1 MVISPGRTIQWS
13 PFGKPVRI
21 DRGSGNS
28 VVEFEYGP
36 DRSRTR
42 RIDQKVG
49 GTETTTTYVGSYE
62 KEVRAD
68 KTIERYSIAGIAI
81 VTRETSTE
89 SGNTV
94 TTTKEQYL
102 LRDTLG
108 SVVGILDRTTLDY
121 NSLLASSSTYDAWGQ
136 RRHLDGTP
144 FTTAELF
151 ADANGDITN
160 RGFTGHEQV
169 DGVGLIHM
177 NGRMYD
183 PVIGRFISADPVMQ
197 DPTDYQNL
205 NRYSYVRNNPL
216 TLIDP
221 SGFSW
226 WSKKG
231 RGIFG
236 KVFAAFFP
244 TVAISTPQGLKE
256 FGRFARKNKYIAET
270 VQVVGCTAAAS
281 TGAAAPA
288 VCGAIVSATT
298 YGVTDGDLGAAARAG
313 AVAFIQGYLMH
324 GISSNLGF
332 AGGAVAAGVIG
343 GGASAA
349 MGGSF
354 KSGFVAGAASFAVSP
369 FFASINGYIG
379 QIIVSAVVGGTISQ
393 ISGGSF
399 ANGAI
404 TGAFAYVVKSGAQ
417 ALASSIRTSSYSASE
432 ANTPWTEQEV
442 AALAE
447 LIKKEHALAADLA
460 VKMDWE
466 ALKGAFGFD
475 VNPKKIA
482 FGWSKIADRLS
493 AMSAGDIHKMTA
505 DINIGGTAFAAE
517 LNGNLYV
524 SKTFMNRLLS
534 GRSVGHTLI
543 HETAHLLG
551 WSHSNQDFNPAIP
564 PLKYARDQASSS
576 KVSRR
581 HSTYRNPYNYD
592 LYINLMGR

>member
-21 DRGSGNS
+21 DRGSGNT

-89 SGNTV
+89 NGNTV

-136 RRHLDGTP
+136 RRHLDGTL
-144 FTTAELF
+144 FTSAELF

-231 RGIFG
+231 RGIFA

-270 VQVVGCTAAAS
+270 VQVVGCTAAAFS
-281 TGAAAPA
+281 GPAAPA
-288 VCGAIVSATT
+288 VCGGIVSATT
-298 YGVTDGDLGAAARAG
+298 YGVTDGDLGAAIRAG
-313 AVAFIQGYLMH
+313 AIAATQAYLASQIGSAYESGTLGDLDAVLAH
-324 GISSNLGF
+324 GLLG
-332 AGGAVAAGVIG
+332 GS
-343 GGASAA
+343 ASAA
-349 MGGSF
+349 QGGSF
-354 KSGFVAGAASFAVSP
+354 NDGFVSGAFGKAATISLSAVGIYGTDKLLGAP
-369 FFASINGYIG
+369 KDG
-379 QIIVSAVVGGTISQ
+379 IVSKMIARTMVAAVVGGTS
-393 ISGGSF
+393 SRLAGGRF
-399 ANGAI
+399 ANGAV
-404 TGAFAYVVKSGAQ
+404 T
-417 ALASSIRTSSYSASE
+417 ASMQHLFNAESFFDPDRRWQPRLGVPPEHEKQVAMLEAMAKRAAMDVDMDCSLMCLLPFERGRRIHKLFEQRVDMLYDYSAEVTYYQGSE
-432 ANTPWTEQEV
+432 KSYGFPGGSRADVIYGPRIAPTFALELKTGIFPYIDDTQINRYMENLPKSTP
-442 AALAE
+442 
-447 LIKKEHALAADLA
+447 
-460 VKMDWE
+460 
-466 ALKGAFGFD
+466 
-475 VNPKKIA
+475 
-482 FGWSKIADRLS
+482 
-493 AMSAGDIHKMTA
+493 
-505 DINIGGTAFAAE
+505 
-517 LNGNLYV
+517 LYMMWV
-524 SKTFMNRLLS
+524 R
-534 GRSVGHTLI
+534 
-543 HETAHLLG
+543 
-551 WSHSNQDFNPAIP
+551 
-564 PLKYARDQASSS
+564 
-576 KVSRR
+576 
-581 HSTYRNPYNYD
+581 
-592 LYINLMGR
+592 